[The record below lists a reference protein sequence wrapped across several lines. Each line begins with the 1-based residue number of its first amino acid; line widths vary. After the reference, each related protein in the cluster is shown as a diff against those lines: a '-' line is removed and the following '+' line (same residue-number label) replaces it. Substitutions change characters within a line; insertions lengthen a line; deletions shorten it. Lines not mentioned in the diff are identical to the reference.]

1 MNKKQ
6 KHGAPRPVNV
16 TQKRSLKTI
25 VLDIETAP
33 ALVYTFGLFNVTI
46 SLDKVVKPTA
56 ILSVSWKF
64 LDGDKV
70 YFWSTRDR
78 KDPWDDYDL
87 CQSLW
92 GLINGC
98 DAVITHNGRRFDMPL
113 IYGRFFHHGLPP
125 VRKPQ
130 ELDTLI
136 MARQVGKHFSGKLA
150 HLSSRLDAKKSEHC
164 KFPGFALWRGVL
176 DKDPEA
182 WAEMEDYN
190 SKDVEATEMLF
201 KALLPYSKTSIQWSA
216 PEAGKPVCP
225 KCGSPK
231 LQKRGVLNTTAGAYQ
246 RFKCL
251 DCGGWSQS
259 RHTSRDRN
267 VSKSILKGI

>member
-6 KHGAPRPVNV
+6 KHAAPRPVNV
-16 TQKRSLKTI
+16 TKQRSLRTI

-33 ALVYTFGLFNVTI
+33 ALVYTFGLHNVNI

-64 LDGDKV
+64 LDGDRV
-70 YFWSTRDR
+70 YFWSTQDR

-130 ELDTLI
+130 EMDTLV
-136 MARQVGKHFSGKLA
+136 MAKQVGKHFSGKLA
-150 HLSSRLDAKKSEHC
+150 YLSSRLDAKKSEHC

-176 DKDPEA
+176 DKNPEA

-201 KALLPYSKTSIQWSA
+201 KALLPYSKVSIMWNPA
-216 PEAGKPVCP
+216 EEGKTACP
-225 KCGSPK
+225 KCGSHK
-231 LQKRGVLNTTAGAYQ
+231 LQKRGVLHTTGGTYQ

-259 RHTSRDRN
+259 RFSQRDRGVGRN
-267 VSKSILKGI
+267 TLKGI